1 MIKEASNNSTSIV
14 EKILLLKVIK
24 VKKSCWLVGSK
35 KVIYIMVKRPR
46 ETLIR
51 NHNEYIGC
59 DRSRNVR

>member
-35 KVIYIMVKRPR
+35 KK
-46 ETLIR
+46 
-51 NHNEYIGC
+51 
-59 DRSRNVR
+59 